1 MRESSPGA
9 FLEHAVDD
17 SVFVDLGHKCRHG
30 TGLGHDGEEVFLVL
44 LEACVA
50 LTATGNCQKVGR
62 IWLLKQTARHDM
74 IPGRGPS
81 QAVITS
87 PTRTHHPPHRALSIG
102 NNADLALPEAATVP

>member
-1 MRESSPGA
+1 MKESSPGL
-9 FLEHAVDD
+9 FWSIRSTTLFSSTLDM
-17 SVFVDLGHKCRHG
+17 SVGTG

-50 LTATGNCQKVGR
+50 LAATGNSQKVGR

-81 QAVITS
+81 QTVITS
-87 PTRTHHPPHRALSIG
+87 PTRTHHPPRRGIVNRL
-102 NNADLALPEAATVP
+102 